1 MIMSQSTPARAR
13 RRLEAL
19 RSHGILAALC
29 LVVSLA
35 GCSKKDEKKDSAKS
49 TKTEQQRD
57 TTETAAAVKAPEP
70 NIPDEQ
76 IPTEEDFEAE
86 VEKQIKPDSN
96 LPAELDKIEK
106 EIGN

>member
-1 MIMSQSTPARAR
+1 VIMSQSTRARAWR
-13 RRLEAL
+13 GRFGTLAL
-19 RSHGILAALC
+19 LC
-29 LVVSLA
+29 LVAGLA
-35 GCSKKDEKKDSAKS
+35 GCSKKDEKKSSAK
-49 TKTEQQRD
+49 TTTEQQSD
-57 TTETAAAVKAPEP
+57 TTDTPAAVKPPES

-76 IPTEEDFEAE
+76 IPTEEDYEGE

>member
-1 MIMSQSTPARAR
+1 MSQSTRARAWR
-13 RRLEAL
+13 KGFGTVTL
-19 RSHGILAALC
+19 LC
-29 LVVSLA
+29 LVAGLS

-49 TKTEQQRD
+49 TKTEQQSDSTD
-57 TTETAAAVKAPEP
+57 TTAAAAPPEV

-76 IPTEEDFEAE
+76 IPTEEDFEGEA
-86 VEKQIKPDSN
+86 EKQIKPESN